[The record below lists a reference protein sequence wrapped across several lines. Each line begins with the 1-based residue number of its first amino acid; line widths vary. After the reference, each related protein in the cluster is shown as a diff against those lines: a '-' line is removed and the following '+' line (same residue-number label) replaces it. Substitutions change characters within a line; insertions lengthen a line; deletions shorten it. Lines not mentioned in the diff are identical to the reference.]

1 MKESPQRTRLRTSR
15 RIAVDLPALVCT
27 AGLAVAMTV
36 TTFFTVVS
44 AEPLADVVVVDFASV
59 DED

>member
-1 MKESPQRTRLRTSR
+1 LRTWR

-27 AGLAVAMTV
+27 AGLAVSTTV

-44 AEPLADVVVVDFASV
+44 AEPLAEVVVVDFASV
-59 DED
+59 DDDSEALFDPD